1 LRSTGH
7 PTEGTRAALLGGT
20 RTARG
25 VHNYEPRHLLMALG
39 FVCDQRKHLPITQ
52 LVDECLPLAETDI
65 ALTAAAE
72 RHALRPAA
80 AP

>member
-1 LRSTGH
+1 
-7 PTEGTRAALLGGT
+7 
-20 RTARG
+20 
-25 VHNYEPRHLLMALG
+25 MALG
-39 FVCDQRKHLPITQ
+39 FVCDERKHLPITQ
-52 LVDECLPLAETDI
+52 LVDERLPLAETDV